1 MKCSQRVE
9 RQILLI
15 DVGDEAAAAPPG
27 SGNGFISGSRSLGQL
42 VSFLPWL
49 QVHDDEEVASD
60 QRSMTPTRRWEV
72 HRFHFGE
79 DLGFRRT

>member
-27 SGNGFISGSRSLGQL
+27 NGNGFISGSRPLGQF
-42 VSFLPWL
+42 SFLPAWL
-49 QVHDDEEVASD
+49 QVHDDEEVGSD
-60 QRSMTPTRRWEV
+60 QQSMSPTRRWKV

-79 DLGFRRT
+79 DLGFRRI